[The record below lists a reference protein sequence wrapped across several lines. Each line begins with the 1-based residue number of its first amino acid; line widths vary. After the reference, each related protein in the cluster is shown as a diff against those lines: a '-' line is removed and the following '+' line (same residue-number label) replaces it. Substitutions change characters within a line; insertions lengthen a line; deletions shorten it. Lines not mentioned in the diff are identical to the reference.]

1 MKSEKFLNVKQIS
14 PKFPMGIGWAGQKI
28 HSITK
33 LLSHL
38 IWDLFYIMLSM
49 TNKNTLAESRGGVL
63 SSTGSR
69 FLLKNQF

>member
-28 HSITK
+28 HSITE

-38 IWDLFYIMLSM
+38 IWNLLYIQLWQ
-49 TNKNTLAESRGGVL
+49 KNTLAELGWWRL
-63 SSTGSR
+63 EFNR
-69 FLLKNQF
+69 